1 MKNRKDFVASLA
13 RGIEIIRAF
22 TSEQTV
28 NHSAARASIGP
39 ADALTLSQVAEKVGV
54 ARAVARR
61 FLLTL
66 AELGYVVTD
75 GKYFRLTARVL
86 DLGYAYLSS
95 MPFSN
100 VATEFL
106 QEVAEQTR
114 ESCSASVL
122 DGQDIVYVARVAAQ
136 RILSISLSIGARL
149 PAYCTSMGRVL
160 LAALPGPELESYLS
174 KVQLRRRTPQTVTD
188 KECLRQILSE
198 VGREGY
204 ALTDGELEEGLRSIA
219 VPVRSSGARVIA
231 AINVS
236 TQAGRVNKSQ
246 MVKEFLPLLR
256 KAAQRIGAVLPPQA
270 PDGTK
275 ETPFQGRVLSESG
288 R

>member
-1 MKNRKDFVASLA
+1 
-13 RGIEIIRAF
+13 
-22 TSEQTV
+22 
-28 NHSAARASIGP
+28 
-39 ADALTLSQVAEKVGV
+39 
-54 ARAVARR
+54 
-61 FLLTL
+61 
-66 AELGYVVTD
+66 
-75 GKYFRLTARVL
+75 
-86 DLGYAYLSS
+86 

-122 DGQDIVYVARVAAQ
+122 DGPDIVYVARVAAQ

-174 KVQLRRRTPQTVTD
+174 TVQLRRRTPQTITD
-188 KECLRQILSE
+188 KERLRQILHE
-198 VGREGY
+198 VRLEDY

-219 VPVRSSGARVIA
+219 VPVRSSGGRVVA

-246 MVKEFLPLLR
+246 MLKEFLPILR
-256 KAAQRIGAVLPPQA
+256 KAAQRIGTVLPP
-270 PDGTK
+270 
-275 ETPFQGRVLSESG
+275 
-288 R
+288 

>member
-1 MKNRKDFVASLA
+1 MKNQKDFVASLA

-22 TSEQTV
+22 ASDQAV
-28 NHSAARASIGP
+28 DHSSVRARIGP
-39 ADALTLSQVAEKVGV
+39 TDTLTLSQVAERAGV

-66 AELGYVVTD
+66 ADLGYVVTD
-75 GKYFRLTARVL
+75 GKYFKLTARVL

-106 QEVAEQTR
+106 QEVTEQTR

-122 DGQDIVYVARVAAQ
+122 DGEEIIYVARVPAR
-136 RILSISLSIGARL
+136 RILSISLSIGTRL

-160 LAALPGPELESYLS
+160 LAAMPQPELDAYLER
-174 KVQLRRRTPQTVTD
+174 VQLRRRTAHTVTD
-188 KECLRQILSE
+188 KERLRGILAE
-198 VGREGY
+198 VSREGY

-219 VPVRSSGARVIA
+219 VPVRSGGGRIIA

-236 TQAGRVNKSQ
+236 AQAGRVTKSQ
-246 MVKEFLPLLR
+246 MVEEFLPVLR
-256 KAAQRIGAVLPPQA
+256 KAAQRIGAVLP
-270 PDGTK
+270 
-275 ETPFQGRVLSESG
+275 
-288 R
+288 

>member
-22 TSEQTV
+22 TAQPERKDS
-28 NHSAARASIGP
+28 SAPVPVGP
-39 ADALTLSQVAEKVGV
+39 TDALTLSQVAARVGV

-66 AELGYVVTD
+66 ADLGYVATD

-86 DLGYAYLSS
+86 GLGYAYLSS

-100 VATEFL
+100 LATEFL
-106 QEVAEQTR
+106 QEVSDETK

-122 DGQDIVYVARVAAQ
+122 DGQDIVYVARVAAR
-136 RILSISLSIGARL
+136 RILSISLSIGTRL

-160 LAALPGPELESYLS
+160 LAALPQPELDTYLEQ
-174 KVQLRRRTPQTVTD
+174 VQLRRRTSHTVTD
-188 KECLRQILSE
+188 KKRLREILAE
-198 VGREGY
+198 VSREGY
-204 ALTDGELEEGLRSIA
+204 ALTDEELEEGLRSIA
-219 VPVRSSGARVIA
+219 VPVRSGSGRVVA

-236 TQAGRVNKSQ
+236 TQVGRVTKSQ
-246 MVKEFLPLLR
+246 MLKEFLPALR
-256 KAAQRIGAVLPPQA
+256 KAAQRIGAVLP
-270 PDGTK
+270 
-275 ETPFQGRVLSESG
+275 
-288 R
+288 

>member
-1 MKNRKDFVASLA
+1 MKNSKDFVASLA
-13 RGIEIIRAF
+13 RGIQIIRAF
-22 TSEQTV
+22 TSEQAGD
-28 NHSAARASIGP
+28 HSTARSHMGP
-39 ADALTLSQVAEKVGV
+39 TDALTLSQVAERVGV

-66 AELGYVVTD
+66 ADLGYVVTD

-106 QEVAEQTR
+106 QEVAERTR
-114 ESCSASVL
+114 ESCSGSVL
-122 DGQDIVYVARVAAQ
+122 DGPDIVYVARVAAQ
-136 RILSISLSIGARL
+136 RILSISLSIGTRL

-160 LAALPGPELESYLS
+160 LAALPEHELENYLS
-174 KVQLRRRTPQTVTD
+174 KVHLRRRTPQTVTD
-188 KECLRQILSE
+188 KGRLRQILSE
-198 VGREGY
+198 VCQEGY

-219 VPVRSSGARVIA
+219 VPVRSSGGRVIA

-236 TQAGRVNKSQ
+236 TQVGRVSRSQ
-246 MVKEFLPLLR
+246 MVKEFLPELR
-256 KAAQRIGAVLPPQA
+256 KAAQRIGAVLPP
-270 PDGTK
+270 
-275 ETPFQGRVLSESG
+275 
-288 R
+288 